1 MDPRLRGDD
10 GTNEFVLPWGERVS
24 FPERMLQIDR
34 RIIFAVIGLCTLL
47 PLLYPVGL
55 PIKKSPEVVAIYDH
69 MESLPEGSVF
79 LVSMDFD
86 PASKPELEPQA
97 KALLRHAF
105 SRNLRVIVITLIV
118 TGTGLAE
125 QILNQ
130 VAQEQNKVSGEDY
143 VFLGWSPGAGALI
156 IAMCQNLS
164 RAFPSDYYGQA
175 TDRLPVLNGVRGCNE
190 IDYAVSLAAGF
201 PGIED
206 WYIYGKDKYDFE
218 LAGGAT
224 GVLAPG
230 LYPFY
235 RSGQIN
241 GLMGGL
247 RGAAEYEGLIKH
259 KGSAMAGMDAQ
270 SAAHFAIIALVLACN
285 IFYFLGRRAKKN
297 QEN

>member
-1 MDPRLRGDD
+1 M
-10 GTNEFVLPWGERVS
+10 T

-34 RIIFAVIGLCTLL
+34 RIIFVVIGLCTLL

-55 PIKKSPEVVAIYDH
+55 PVIKTPEVRSIYDH
-69 MESLPEGSVF
+69 MESLPPGSVF
-79 LVSMDFD
+79 LLSMDFD

-97 KALLRHAF
+97 IALLRHAF
-105 SRNLRVIVITLIV
+105 RKNLRVITMTLIV

-125 QILNQ
+125 QI
-130 VAQEQNKVSGEDY
+130 VNKIAREEGKVYGEDY
-143 VFLGWSPGAGALI
+143 AFFGWSPGAGALI
-156 IAMCQNLS
+156 NTMCQDIYK
-164 RAFPSDYYGQA
+164 AFPSDYYKNP
-175 TDRLPVLNGVRGCNE
+175 TRELPVLHGIEGCNE
-190 IDYAVSLAAGF
+190 LHYAVSLAAGF

-218 LAGGAT
+218 LGGGCT

-241 GLMGGL
+241 GLIGGL
-247 RGAAEYEGLIKH
+247 RGAAEYEGLIGQ

-270 SAAHFAIIALVLACN
+270 SAAHFVIILLVLACN
-285 IFYFLGRRAKKN
+285 LFYFLGKRAKHTS
-297 QEN
+297 

>member
-1 MDPRLRGDD
+1 MHF
-10 GTNEFVLPWGERVS
+10 T
-24 FPERMLQIDR
+24 ERMLQIDR
-34 RIIFAVIGLCTLL
+34 RIIFAVIGFCTLL

-55 PIKKSPEVVAIYDH
+55 PVKKSPEVVAIYDY

-79 LVSMDFD
+79 LLSMDFD

-97 KALLRHAF
+97 QALLRHAF
-105 SRNLRVIVITLIV
+105 SLNLRVIVLTLIV

-125 QILNQ
+125 QILNE
-130 VAQEQNKVSGEDY
+130 VAQEQHKVNGEDY

-156 IAMCQNLS
+156 IAMCQDLT
-164 RAFPSDYYGQA
+164 RAFPTDYYNRETSG
-175 TDRLPVLNGVRGCNE
+175 LPALNGVRGCNE

-218 LAGGAT
+218 LGGGAT

-241 GLMGGL
+241 GLIGGL
-247 RGAAEYEGLIKH
+247 RGAAEYEGLIGH
-259 KGSAMAGMDAQ
+259 RGSAVAGMDAQ

-285 IFYFLGRRAKKN
+285 LFYFLGRRASRN
-297 QEN
+297 REA